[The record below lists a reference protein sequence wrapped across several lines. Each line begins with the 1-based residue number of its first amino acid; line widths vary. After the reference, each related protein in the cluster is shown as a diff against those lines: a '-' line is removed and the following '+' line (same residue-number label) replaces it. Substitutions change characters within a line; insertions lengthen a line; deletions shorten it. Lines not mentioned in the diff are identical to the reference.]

1 MRKEKLEELKRYVLE
16 LKTIDMKKRNVPS
29 RFINSEVYDVIL
41 ENGNVIRREK
51 LIKGNNNGSAV
62 IIMPITKDN
71 QILTVIEPRVF
82 TNMTV
87 GVGFPAGYIEKG
99 ETSEEAAIRELKEET
114 GYVGSKLILLDT
126 FYQDEGI
133 SSALNRS
140 YIILDAERKYNQTL
154 DDSEYIKYMLFTYD
168 ELLELEKMGYI
179 SGANTKLTLCRYKDW
194 RRK

>member
-62 IIMPITKDN
+62 IIIPITKDN

>member
-168 ELLELEKMGYI
+168 ELLELEKIGYI
-179 SGANTKLTLCRYKDW
+179 GGANTKLTLCRYKDW

>member
-168 ELLELEKMGYI
+168 ELLELEKIGYI